1 MTLIEQLWGS
11 TNEKI
16 HTLGTA
22 FLGLSVIAFAVLRT
36 DVKAQALVIFC
47 TFALGVTLVGAA
59 TVRNSWS
66 RWRTGEDS
74 LVLLR
79 RRDVETPVRMSA
91 VHIVGWR
98 IEWTGRV
105 AHVDVG
111 VFDVRKVT
119 DGDDLPTGSRFERG
133 YSLFRAAYWMAC
145 SSLAFQ
151 SIFGLAAL
159 GYGVWLL
166 QFLFT
171 YSQSKI

>member
-16 HTLGTA
+16 HTVGTA
-22 FLGLSVIAFAVLRT
+22 FLGLSVISFAVLRT

-47 TFALGVTLVGAA
+47 TFALGVTFVGAA
-59 TVRNSWS
+59 TVLNSWS
-66 RWRTGEDS
+66 RWRTGQDS

-79 RRDVETPVRMSA
+79 RRDVNAPVRMAA
-91 VHIVGWR
+91 VHIGGWR

-111 VFDVRKVT
+111 VFGIRKVS
-119 DGDDLPTGSRFERG
+119 DGDVLPPGSRFERG
-133 YSLFRAAYWMAC
+133 YSVFRAAYWMAC
-145 SSLAFQ
+145 SSLVFQ
-151 SIFGLAAL
+151 AVFGLAAL
-159 GYGVWLL
+159 GYGVWLI
-166 QFLFT
+166 QFLIT

>member
-1 MTLIEQLWGS
+1 MTLVEQLWGS

-16 HTLGTA
+16 HTLGTV

-36 DVKAQALVIFC
+36 DVKSQALVIFC
-47 TFALGVTLVGAA
+47 SFAMGVTLVGAA
-59 TVRNSWS
+59 TVRNSWN

-79 RRDVETPVRMSA
+79 RRDMDAPVRMSA
-91 VHIVGWR
+91 VHIGVWR

-111 VFDVRKVT
+111 VFEVRKRVS
-119 DGDDLPTGSRFERG
+119 GDVLPPGGRFDRG
-133 YSLFRAAYWMAC
+133 YRLFRAAYWMAC

-151 SIFGLAAL
+151 SCFGLAAL

-171 YSQSKI
+171 YSQSKV